1 MFKTHSYE
9 LLQLMTIVALTLT
22 GCTWTKGCDERV
34 FTHTK
39 GQSIW
44 RNRPKTIIALGCCQS
59 HTYTMLNFIKPF
71 LMLLREQTVAIFVNC
86 LNTKG
91 FLLSKGMQ
99 LGECSGA
106 QGRHRSL
113 GL

>member
-86 LNTKG
+86 LQHKRISFIERDATW
-91 FLLSKGMQ
+91 
-99 LGECSGA
+99 
-106 QGRHRSL
+106 
-113 GL
+113 